1 MTLATALPSPVKGR
15 LANKTAIVTG
25 AASGN
30 GLAVATRMMAEGAS
44 VALVDV
50 NQSAL
55 QAMDFGEDAS
65 RPLAVAADVADPNA
79 ADRAI
84 AQVLNEF
91 GRVDIL
97 VNNAGIVRRSDFDE
111 LSLEEW
117 NEVLAVNASGAFN
130 FARAAAPAMKAGDGH
145 RTIINITSIE
155 AHIVIASSGHPQVH
169 YNASK
174 GALLMFSRALAVEM
188 SRYQITVNAI
198 APGIIETPL
207 TALALADQT
216 RKQWFVDR
224 IPLGRIGRPEDV
236 AAAAAFLASDD
247 ATYITGTTL
256 FVDGGW
262 TVA

>member
-1 MTLATALPSPVKGR
+1 MSLASTPPSAMTERLATKR
-15 LANKTAIVTG
+15 AIVTG

-30 GLAVATRMMAEGAS
+30 GLAVANRLLAEGAR

-50 NQSAL
+50 NHAAL
-55 QAMDFGEDAS
+55 DALDRGERNGQLMTVTANVTD
-65 RPLAVAADVADPNA
+65 PVAADQTVAHVVEN
-79 ADRAI
+79 
-84 AQVLNEF
+84 F
-91 GRVDIL
+91 GGVDIL
-97 VNNAGIVRRSDFDE
+97 VNNAGIVRHSNFDE
-111 LSLEEW
+111 LTLEEW

-130 FARAAAPAMKAGDGH
+130 FARAVAPSMKGGEGH
-145 RTIINITSIE
+145 RAIINITSIE

-174 GALLMFSRALAVEM
+174 GALLMFSRALAVEL
-188 SRYQITVNAI
+188 SRDQITVNAI

-207 TALALADQT
+207 TARSLSDES
-216 RKQWFVDR
+216 RKNWFLER

-236 AAAAAFLASDD
+236 AAAVAFLASDD
-247 ATYITGTTL
+247 ASYITGTTL

>member
-1 MTLATALPSPVKGR
+1 MSQAAAMPRPVKGR
-15 LANKTAIVTG
+15 LETKTAIVTG

-30 GLAVATRMMAEGAS
+30 GLAVARRMLAEGAS

-50 NQSAL
+50 NQAAL
-55 QAMDFGEDAS
+55 DAIAFDTDD
-65 RPLAVAADVADPNA
+65 RQHITVKANVADPDE

-84 AQVLNEF
+84 AATVKEF
-91 GRVDIL
+91 GKVDIL

-130 FARAAAPAMKAGDGH
+130 FARAAAPSMKSGSGH

-207 TALALADQT
+207 TSGALADQS
-216 RKQWFVDR
+216 RKAWFVDR

-247 ATYITGTTL
+247 ASYITGTTL